1 MWKSQFEQ
9 DNTSETPRLR
19 SAFGVDPHPGRWVP
33 LKAVFPTRLRT
44 EWVTSYDAD
53 VQTPEPKE
61 KEQTRFPGSDAD
73 QGRPEDPQP
82 ASTEGAATPGGERRL
97 EVGPVGRAHPGR
109 GAPGGF
115 GLPPKSRITRTR
127 EIRGLMRRGTRKKT
141 SHLDVFFLSSVERTP
156 RVGIVVPKHHR
167 GVVERNR
174 LKRRL
179 REISRRDLLPRF
191 REEDLH
197 VDLLIR
203 ARREAY
209 ESTYRQLE
217 RELVGVVEEICSG
230 PFSWR

>member
-1 MWKSQFEQ
+1 MSQ
-9 DNTSETPRLR
+9 TPRLR
-19 SAFGVDPHPGRWVP
+19 SASGVDPYPGRWVA

-44 EWVTSYDAD
+44 EWVTAHDAD
-53 VQTPEPKE
+53 VQTPEPEE
-61 KEQTRFPGSDAD
+61 KEQTRFPGPDAD
-73 QGRPEDPQP
+73 QGWPEDPQP
-82 ASTEGAATPGGERRL
+82 PSTEGAAAPGGERRL
-97 EVGPVGRAHPGR
+97 EVGSVGRAHLGR

-115 GLPPKSRITRTR
+115 GMPPTNRITRAR

-141 SHLDVFFLSSVERTP
+141 SHLDVFFLSSIEPTP

-191 REEDLH
+191 REEGVQ

-217 RELVGVVEEICSG
+217 RELVEVVEEICSG